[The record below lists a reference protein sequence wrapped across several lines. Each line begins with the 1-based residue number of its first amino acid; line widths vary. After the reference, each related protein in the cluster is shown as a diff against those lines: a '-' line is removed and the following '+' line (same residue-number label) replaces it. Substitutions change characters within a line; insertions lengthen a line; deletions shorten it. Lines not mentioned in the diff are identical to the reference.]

1 MLWIQNGI
9 EMEFCNFFS
18 KNLLF
23 FSFFDVFLD
32 KLDEIPNVEQKSH
45 STLRALFQSD
55 LQITL

>member
-9 EMEFCNFFS
+9 KMEFCNFFF

-23 FSFFDVFLD
+23 ISFFYAFLD
-32 KLDEIPNVEQKSH
+32 KSDEITNVEQVSH